1 MDSGV
6 KTAKQNL
13 SGTGGLKIP
22 PLFSNKPPPATW
34 KKKDMTPLSPDPLLA
49 ALNDFQTGLLKYA
62 FSLCRDEELAQDAVQ
77 DTFLRLAKEY
87 RRLDPHELGRW
98 LFTVCR
104 NRCID
109 LTRAGRRIVA
119 LNPATYAEAP
129 DEKPRPDAAVQ
140 LRDETELMLSAVD
153 ELPEALREV
162 VRLRYFGGLAY
173 DEIARTTRQ
182 STGTVGWLL
191 HEALKN
197 LRHKLCPS
205 TV

>member
-1 MDSGV
+1 MVSNFWHV
-6 KTAKQNL
+6 
-13 SGTGGLKIP
+13 S
-22 PLFSNKPPPATW
+22 SNKRPPSAW
-34 KKKDMTPLSPDPLLA
+34 KKKDCMSSVQNPGSTDPLLA
-49 ALNDFQTGLLKYA
+49 ALNDFETRLLKYA
-62 FSLCRDEELAQDAVQ
+62 FSICRDEELAQDAVQ

-87 RRLDPHELGRW
+87 RRLDLRELGRW

-104 NRCID
+104 NRSVD

-129 DEKPRPDAAVQ
+129 DEMPGPDAAAQ

-153 ELPEALREV
+153 GLPEAQREV

-173 DEIARTTRQ
+173 EEIARATQQT
-182 STGTVGWLL
+182 TGTVGWLL

-205 TV
+205 AV